1 LDCLVVRAKEL
12 VRVEGLPLVAFVDL
26 CAFLALDAGERARAL
41 VDFFKAGDLEREVR
55 ALESLEALAEG
66 DLEREVRAFLD
77 LSEGDLER
85 EVRALLALLAFA
97 AGDLEREVRVFEREL
112 ARDLEAAGDLDRLVV
127 LALDLVEREGVL
139 FPLVLVVFER
149 VWALLGDLLR
159 EPLELATGEDLDRE
173 PELRELDFEGLAF
186 PPVRVPR
193 VLVLPRGA
201 SFSEVFDSLRVR
213 VRSALSDREAET
225 DLAPTGLDDVI
236 LGAARAV
243 SGAFLAG
250 AEVAFLTRVAA
261 ALPAAR
267 ASSSS
272 SKSLV
277 SKSRSSNSR
286 ASSRGASSSRSTRV
300 TSEEAVPMG
309 RAKTPLRWQAT
320 MAAKTK
326 LVERR
331 MLNLK
336 EGR

>member
-1 LDCLVVRAKEL
+1 
-12 VRVEGLPLVAFVDL
+12 
-26 CAFLALDAGERARAL
+26 L
-41 VDFFKAGDLEREVR
+41 VDFKAGDF
-55 ALESLEALAEG
+55 
-66 DLEREVRAFLD
+66 EREVRAFLVLSEGD
-77 LSEGDLER
+77 FEREVRAFLPLSEGDFEREVRAALLPLSEGDLER
-85 EVRALLALLAFA
+85 EVRALVALLAFT
-97 AGDLEREVRVFEREL
+97 AGDLEREVRVFDERELARDLETAGGLEREARVLETEL
-112 ARDLEAAGDLDRLVV
+112 ARDLEAAGDLDRLTVFD
-127 LALDLVEREGVL
+127 LDLVERAGDL
-139 FPLVLVVFER
+139 FPLLLVVFER
-149 VWALLGDLLR
+149 VWALVGDLLR
-159 EPLELATGEDLDRE
+159 EPLELATDEDLDRE
-173 PELRELDFEGLAF
+173 PELDFEGLVL

-201 SFSEVFDSLRVR
+201 SFNEVFDSLRER
-213 VRSALSDREAET
+213 VRSVFSDREAATGLE
-225 DLAPTGLDDVI
+225 PMGLDDVI
-236 LGAARAV
+236 LGVVREVA
-243 SGAFLAG
+243 GAFFAAG
-250 AEVAFLTRVAA
+250 AELVAFLTMAPA

-300 TSEEAVPMG
+300 TSEAVPMG

-326 LVERR
+326 LVETR